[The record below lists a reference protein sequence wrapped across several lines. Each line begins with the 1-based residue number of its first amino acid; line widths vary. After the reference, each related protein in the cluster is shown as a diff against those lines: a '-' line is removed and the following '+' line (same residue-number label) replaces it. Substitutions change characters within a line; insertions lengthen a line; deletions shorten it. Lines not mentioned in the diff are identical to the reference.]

1 MGHDGFDEFFHAE
14 FPLLTGFL
22 CKAGFALD
30 PARDAAAEAML
41 NAYEDWRTITQP
53 KSWVRRVGHRRAKE
67 QTAVRADWA
76 FADAGREDKLT
87 VLAAESSSVL
97 TTLGRLPK
105 RQQLGMAWA
114 LDGFTPREIARIL
127 GIADDSVS
135 ATLRHARDRLEEHDP
150 ESADRLDSANDAFI
164 DALRVGLDSEDTL
177 TRIKNRAMI
186 RELSLVE
193 PGAPAEAEPEQV
205 TPSHW
210 YTLDEPVAAAGRGDR
225 RALNHLLTTIRPLV
239 IRYCRARIGRQERT
253 YVSADDVA
261 QEVCVAIL
269 RALPTYRE
277 RGRPFLAFVYGI
289 AQHKVADA
297 RRAAAR
303 NRSEPV
309 AEIPDGISDSAGPEQ
324 HALHNELSDRMGE
337 LLRILPDKQREIV
350 VLRIVVGLSAEETA
364 GVVGSTAGAVRVAQH
379 RALGRLRKILAE
391 E

>member
-1 MGHDGFDEFFHAE
+1 MGHDEFDEFFHAE

-30 PARDAAAEAML
+30 PSRDAAAEAML

-76 FADAGREDKLT
+76 FTDVAREDKLAT
-87 VLAAESSSVL
+87 LADETSSVL
-97 TTLGRLPK
+97 TMLGRLPK
-105 RQQLGMAWA
+105 RQQLGMAWS
-114 LDGFTPREIARIL
+114 LDGFTPAEIAGVL
-127 GIADDSVS
+127 GIADEAVS
-135 ATLRHARDRLEEHDP
+135 ATLRHARSRLEESDP
-150 ESADRLDSANDAFI
+150 EFVDRLHDANDAFV
-164 DALRVGLDSEDTL
+164 DALRVGLDVDDTL
-177 TRIKNRAMI
+177 ARIKNRAMI
-186 RELSLVE
+186 RDLALVK
-193 PGAPAEAEPEQV
+193 PGAADPEPVSQA
-205 TPSHW
+205 HW
-210 YTLDEPVAAAGRGDR
+210 YSLDAPVAAAGQGDP

-239 IRYCRARIGRQERT
+239 IRYCRSRIGRQERT
-253 YVSADDVA
+253 YASADDVA
-261 QEVCVAIL
+261 QEVCLAIL
-269 RALPTYRE
+269 RALPSYRE

-309 AEIPDGISDSAGPEQ
+309 AEVPDGVSDSAGPEQ

-379 RALGRLRKILAE
+379 RALTRLRKILTE
-391 E
+391 ESE

>member
-1 MGHDGFDEFFHAE
+1 MGHDGFDEFFHVE

-41 NAYEDWRTITQP
+41 NAYEDWQGITHP
-53 KSWVRRVGHRRAKE
+53 KAWVRRVGHRRAKE

-87 VLAAESSSVL
+87 VLADEASAVL
-97 TTLGRLPK
+97 TMLGRLPK

-114 LDGFTPREIARIL
+114 LDGYSSREIAGVL
-127 GIADDSVS
+127 GIADEAVS
-135 ATLRHARDRLEEHDP
+135 ATLRHARGRLAEHDP
-150 ESADRLDSANDAFI
+150 DFIGRLDSANSAFL
-164 DALRVGLDSEDTL
+164 DALRVGLDADDTL
-177 TRIKNRAMI
+177 SRIKNRAMI
-186 RELSLVE
+186 RELALVE
-193 PGAPAEAEPEQV
+193 PEDAEPEQV

-225 RALNHLLTTIRPLV
+225 RALDHLLTTIRPLV

-253 YVSADDVA
+253 YASADDVA

-303 NRSEPV
+303 NRTEPV
-309 AEIPDGISDSAGPEQ
+309 SEVPDGISDSAGPEQ

-379 RALGRLRKILAE
+379 RALTRLRKILTDA
-391 E
+391 